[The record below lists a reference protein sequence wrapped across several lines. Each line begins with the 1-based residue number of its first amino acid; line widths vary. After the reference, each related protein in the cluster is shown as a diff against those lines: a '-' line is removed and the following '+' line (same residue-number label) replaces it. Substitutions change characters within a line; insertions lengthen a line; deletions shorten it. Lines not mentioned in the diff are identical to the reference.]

1 MKNKLY
7 KMLNQV
13 QNDTYGQ
20 NGRTMVE
27 TIAVLAIIGV
37 ITIGGIASFQMA
49 MNKMS
54 ANKIVEAIGEMSSEA
69 GRFSHNTC
77 INKDNLDDDIEI
89 PECIE
94 VLKGAGN
101 GQVMV
106 TFKDDDDCQEIEN
119 AVSGTFAKC
128 KWYAGDDLSDH
139 TYIYVPNRG
148 SACEEE
154 DETTLECTNW
164 KSWHGPDDPCEDFK
178 KASCL

>member
-7 KMLNQV
+7 KILNQL

-20 NGRTMVE
+20 NGRSMVE
-27 TIAVLAIIGV
+27 MLGVLAIIGV
-37 ITIGGIASFQMA
+37 ITIGGLAGFRSA
-49 MNKMS
+49 TNKIV
-54 ANKIVEAIGEMSSEA
+54 ANKIAEIIGEMSSEA

-77 INKDNLDDDIEI
+77 INEDDLDDDIEI
-89 PECIE
+89 PECIK

-128 KWYAGDDLSDH
+128 KWVKDTKVTH
-139 TYIYVPNRG
+139 TYYYAPKRG

-154 DETTLECTNW
+154 DETTLECKNW
-164 KSWHGPDDPCEDFK
+164 KRGHDENNPCEDFK
-178 KASCL
+178 KASCF